1 MARSHPLIEVR
12 QLEYE
17 FEKVFR
23 ELEQRKQEPEY
34 VQDVEFFNKL
44 KELRLK
50 YGYSLVEVADLLV
63 SRYVGAVDM
72 LPGGVGSINTKA
84 VKQLVDIYTEPSDL
98 NPLPDRSKKL
108 SSASVEQIDS

>member
-1 MARSHPLIEVR
+1 MARSHPLLEAR

-34 VQDVEFFNKL
+34 VQDVDFFNKL

-50 YGYSLVEVADLLV
+50 YGYSLAEVADLLV

-72 LPGGVGSINTKA
+72 LPGGVGPINTKV
-84 VKQLVDIYTEPSDL
+84 VKQLVDIYTKPRGS
-98 NPLPDRSKKL
+98 NPLTDRGKNL
-108 SSASVEQIDS
+108 SNASVEQVES

>member
-1 MARSHPLIEVR
+1 MARSHPLLEAR
-12 QLEYE
+12 LLEYE

-34 VQDVEFFNKL
+34 VQDVEFFSKL

-50 YGYSLVEVADLLV
+50 YGYSLTEVVDLLV

-84 VKQLVDIYTEPSDL
+84 VKQLVDIYTESRDQ
-98 NPLPDRSKKL
+98 NDLPDRGKSL
-108 SSASVEQIDS
+108 SSASVEQIES